1 MSIVARATW
10 GMPGPLGPAMSLP
23 AQVLYLHHSV
33 TTAANGYTAVR
44 QVAQIGVNRFGR
56 ASYSY
61 ACTPDGVLYEMQG
74 THIGAHTAGQNSTS
88 LAVVLVGN
96 YETTQISNAQVN
108 AVAWLYRHLI
118 STRRLRDGAPLRG
131 HRDAPGASTACP
143 GRTAYN
149 ALPTIRA
156 RTTGSQPLPQGD
168 ELDMAG
174 KSEFQTWMREV
185 LNEGTARGQRNWAG
199 TSKSTLGGIQTN
211 ANRLNAL
218 AAKVGAIDTTDEA
231 EVARLV
237 LAELDPEAIA
247 QGIPDDIA
255 AQVADELA
263 ARLGT

>member
-10 GMPGPLGPAMSLP
+10 GMPGPLGPAMALP

-61 ACTPDGVLYEMQG
+61 ACTPDGGMYEMQG

-108 AVAWLYRHLI
+108 AVAWLHRHLT
-118 STRRLRDGAPLRG
+118 STRRLRAEAPLRG

-143 GRTAYN
+143 GRTAYA

-156 RTTGSQPLPQGD
+156 RITGSQPPPSPEED
-168 ELDMAG
+168 EMTPEQREWLDGELATIRG
-174 KSEFQTWMREV
+174 KVEQTFNQVNRKTGAV
-185 LNEGTARGQRNWAG
+185 Y
-199 TSKSTLGGIQTN
+199 N
-211 ANRLNAL
+211 AVIASRISPEEL
-218 AAKVGAIDTTDEA
+218 AAKIVAELPEGGVDQATVEAGVEAVFGKLADEA
-231 EVARLV
+231 
-237 LAELDPEAIA
+237 
-247 QGIPDDIA
+247 
-255 AQVADELA
+255 
-263 ARLGT
+263 